1 MEADPLLDGYPEID
15 KPSCELLGP
24 TALVVQALMG
34 VLVILSLVYKRHRET
49 AKRPWRIWL
58 FDVSKQVVGQMFVHG
73 VNVFISDFVSQA
85 TEGNACVFYFL
96 NILIDTTIGV
106 GMIYIILHLLT
117 YLFSEKFNLK
127 GFESGVYGNPPSITF
142 WYRQAAIYVLALTS
156 MKFIVILLLIL
167 FPGIF
172 RIGEWLLSWTWTGDG
187 DALQVVFT
195 MGLFPIMMNIVQFWL
210 IDSIVKASAVIPVAL
225 GEGTEADREPL
236 FGVPSDDEDD
246 GPSLGRRDLENQRP
260 SNQSRSSSG
269 SLAPS
274 RTKSYSTGTTTPDEY
289 KTGESA
295 FDPITDQHS
304 YPPSLSSSFASSSTM
319 SEPQAPKEAKNLLK
333 KSKRRNAPSPLY
345 IPASS
350 QPAINSPQ
358 QPLTVPVTVPRI
370 PSPALQAKHEV
381 LVATEP
387 DNWTESWDDSEEWAK
402 QIEDDVQT
410 KLVGRDETRNLHH
423 IQRLVV

>member
-1 MEADPLLDGYPEID
+1 
-15 KPSCELLGP
+15 
-24 TALVVQALMG
+24 
-34 VLVILSLVYKRHRET
+34 
-49 AKRPWRIWL
+49 
-58 FDVSKQVVGQMFVHG
+58 
-73 VNVFISDFVSQA
+73 
-85 TEGNACVFYFL
+85 
-96 NILIDTTIGV
+96 
-106 GMIYIILHLLT
+106 MIYIILHLLT

-127 GFESGVYGNPPSITF
+127 GFESGVYGNPPSITY

-187 DALQVVFT
+187 DAVQVILCVTLLHKRLFFLLIVKNST
-195 MGLFPIMMNIVQFWL
+195 MGLFPIMMNILQFWL

-246 GPSLGRRDLENQRP
+246 GPSLGGRDLENQRP
-260 SNQSRSSSG
+260 SHQSHSSSG

-274 RTKSYSTGTTTPDEY
+274 RTKSYATDTTTPDEY

-295 FDPITDQHS
+295 FDQITDQHS
-304 YPPSLSSSFASSSTM
+304 YPPSLSSSFASSSMM

-333 KSKRRNAPSPLY
+333 KSKRRDAPAPLY
-345 IPASS
+345 ILSSS
-350 QPAINSPQ
+350 QPAINSRQ
-358 QPLTVPVTVPRI
+358 QPLTAPVTVPRT
-370 PSPALQAKHEV
+370 PSPALRAKPEV
-381 LVATEP
+381 PTEP

-402 QIEDDVQT
+402 QIGDEVQT